1 MNNTSRRS
9 FIKGTLGM
17 FVAGHGMVSLAQQE
31 GIASRGVKAQA
42 RPASSGR
49 PFNAHFVDVAKA
61 AGLNQPTI
69 YGGVESKKYI
79 LEANGCGCALST
91 TTMTGGSTSSCF
103 VERDLR
109 ALRQKLPIAFTKT
122 TATGRLQM

>member
-1 MNNTSRRS
+1 
-9 FIKGTLGM
+9 M

-79 LEANGCGCALST
+79 LEANGCG
-91 TTMTGGSTSSCF
+91 F
-103 VERDLR
+103 
-109 ALRQKLPIAFTKT
+109 AFIDYDNDGWIDSFLLCG
-122 TATGRLQM
+122 ARL